1 MMQTTVH
8 LDFRYPTVDDAA
20 WVAPMLSAAG
30 RMGCEYSFTTT
41 FMWRNFHQNQLAK
54 VGDTLFIRAGEE
66 DPLYLPPVGPDL
78 AGGVRILLR
87 YTAGQGRHL
96 KLVGADPAMVERL
109 EEAFPGCFTFSS
121 QRGDFDYIYR
131 TKDLAELP
139 GSAYHAKRNHIAGF
153 SRKFSW
159 NFEPID
165 THNVAEVEDMAR
177 EWCRQKGNCKD
188 KGLRAENCAI
198 REALRHRGVLSI
210 RGGLIRAEGRVAAFT
225 FGSPIND
232 TVFDIHVEKAL
243 PDFPGAYA
251 VINQA
256 FASTLTQYPYLNRE
270 NDLNI
275 EGLRKAKLSYH
286 PAMLLEKYT
295 CIQVR

>member
-8 LDFRYPTVDDAA
+8 LDFHYPTIDDAA
-20 WVAPMLSAAG
+20 WAAPMLSAAG

-41 FMWRNFHQNQLAK
+41 FMWRNFYQNQLARA
-54 VGDTLFIRAGEE
+54 GDTLFIRAGEE
-66 DPLYLPPVGPDL
+66 APLYLPPVGPDL
-78 AGGVRILLR
+78 AEGIRILLR
-87 YTAGQGRHL
+87 YTADQGKTL

-109 EEAFPGCFTFSS
+109 EEAFPGLFEFSS

-131 TKDLAELP
+131 TQDLAELP

-159 NFEPID
+159 TFEPID
-165 THNVAEVEDMAR
+165 AHNMAEVENMAR

-198 REALRHRGVLSI
+198 REALRHRDALSI

-295 CIQVR
+295 CTQVR

>member
-1 MMQTTVH
+1 MMQTTVQ
-8 LDFRYPTVDDAA
+8 LDFQYPTVGDAA
-20 WVAPMLSAAG
+20 WAVPILRTAG

-41 FMWRNFHQNQLAK
+41 YMWRNFYQNQLARA
-54 VGDTLFIRAGEE
+54 GDTLFIRAGEA
-66 DPLYLPPVGPDL
+66 DPVYLPPVGPDL
-78 AGGVRILLR
+78 AEGIRTLLR
-87 YTAGQGRHL
+87 YTAGQGRTL
-96 KLVGADPAMVERL
+96 KLVGADPAIVERL
-109 EEAFPGCFTFSS
+109 EEAFPGRFAFSS

-159 NFEPID
+159 SFEPID
-165 THNVAEVEDMAR
+165 DHNVADVEDMAR

-198 REALRHRGVLSI
+198 REALRHRDTLSI

-225 FGSPIND
+225 FGSPIHEN
-232 TVFDIHVEKAL
+232 VFDIHVEKAL

-251 VINQA
+251 AINQA
-256 FASTLTQYPYLNRE
+256 FAATLTSYTYLNRE

-295 CIQVR
+295 CTQVR